1 MTVSPSSRPLDS
13 GTRRCQQA
21 SSSAATEPSALR
33 YITTCLPQIVRG
45 SSAGFTSASQAA
57 AYQAFI
63 GKGFVTGLTP
73 KAYGYVMYT
82 IAEER
87 NGSRTMACYDTV
99 ISHRVYK
106 PVPLSFPRKRGIQY
120 SAAVVGALNGRHGV
134 LNHPLS

>member
-1 MTVSPSSRPLDS
+1 MSPSSRPLDS

-73 KAYGYVMYT
+73 KACGYVLYT
-82 IAEER
+82 IPAER
-87 NGSRTMACYDTV
+87 NGSRTNMAFYYTV
-99 ISHRVYK
+99 ISHRVSK

-120 SAAVVGALNGRHGV
+120 SAAVVGA
-134 LNHPLS
+134 